1 MKLTNFSPIFR
12 ILFLLWLAFAATTA
26 HAVLTIEITQ
36 GVKGALPI
44 AIVPF
49 GWEGQSG
56 APEDLAKIVGTDL
69 ARSGYF
75 SPLPEA
81 DLPGRPHDAD
91 AVRFSDWRMVRVD
104 NLVIGELEPLGPD
117 SYQIK
122 FHLFDV
128 YKGKSLAGYS
138 FRTNRR
144 GLRRVAHQISD
155 IIHEKLTGRKGV
167 FSTSI
172 AYITAIRKAGKKS
185 YALSVADADGYN
197 EQIILNAPQPLMSP
211 AWSPDGKQLA
221 YVSFESGRSAIYV
234 QNVETAKR
242 TRVASYKGINSAPAW
257 SPDGTKLAFTTSK
270 NGNAD
275 IYMLDLDSRKLTPIT
290 SSRAIDTEAAWSPD
304 GSSIVFTS
312 DRGGSPQI
320 YQIAIGPSGSTGK
333 ARRLTYEG
341 SYNARASFSADG
353 RKLVMVHRSGGRY
366 QIAAMEL
373 KGSQLTIIA
382 DTRLGESPSF
392 SPNGDMV
399 LYATEVGNKG
409 VLEAA
414 SVDSRTHQRLDF
426 SKGDVREPAWS
437 PMP

>member
-1 MKLTNFSPIFR
+1 MKSINLQSVFR
-12 ILFLLWLAFAATTA
+12 TLFLAWLVFAASAA

-49 GWEGQSG
+49 GWSGQSG
-56 APEDLAKIVGTDL
+56 APEDIAKIVGADL

-75 SPLPEA
+75 APLPQA
-81 DLPGRPHDAD
+81 DLPARPHDAA
-91 AVRFSDWRMVRVD
+91 AVRFPDWRMVRTD
-104 NLVIGELEPLGPD
+104 NLVIGKLELLGPD
-117 SYQIK
+117 SYQVK

-138 FRTNRR
+138 FRTNRK

-155 IIHEKLTGRKGV
+155 IIYQKLTGRKGV

-172 AYITAIRKAGKKS
+172 AYVTAIRKAGKNS
-185 YALSVADADGYN
+185 FALSVADADGYN
-197 EQIILNAPQPLMSP
+197 EQVILDAPQPLMSP
-211 AWSPDGKQLA
+211 AWSPDGKRLA
-221 YVSFESGRSAIYV
+221 YVSFETGRSAIYV

-242 TRVASYKGINSAPAW
+242 TRVASFKGINSAPAW
-257 SPDGTKLAFTTSK
+257 SPDGRKLAFTSSK

-275 IYMLDLDSRKLTPIT
+275 IYVLDLGSRKLTRIT

-304 GSSIVFTS
+304 GGSIVFTS

-320 YQIAIGPSGSTGK
+320 YQIAVGSSGPTGK
-333 ARRLTYEG
+333 ARRVTYEG
-341 SYNARASFSADG
+341 NYNARASFSADG
-353 RKLVMVHRSGGRY
+353 SKLVMVHRSGGRF
-366 QIAAMEL
+366 QIAVMEL
-373 KGSQLTIIA
+373 KGGQMTIVA
-382 DTRLGESPSF
+382 DTLLGESPSF
-392 SPNGDMV
+392 APNGDMV

-414 SVDSRTHQRLDF
+414 SVDSRTHQRLGF
-426 SKGDVREPAWS
+426 ARGDVREPAWS
-437 PMP
+437 PLP

>member
-1 MKLTNFSPIFR
+1 MKSNSLPSLFR
-12 ILFLLWLAFAATTA
+12 IVLLPWLLCTATAAQ
-26 HAVLTIEITQ
+26 AVLTIEITQ
-36 GVKGALPI
+36 GVRGALPI

-49 GWEGQSG
+49 GWDGQSK
-56 APEDLAKIVGTDL
+56 APEALARIIGADL

-81 DLPGRPHDAD
+81 DLPSRPHDAD
-91 AVRFSDWRMVRVD
+91 GVRFADWRMLRVE
-104 NLVIGELEPLGPD
+104 NLVIGKLELLGPD

-128 YKGKSLAGYS
+128 YRGKSLAGYS

-155 IIHEKLTGRKGV
+155 IVYEKLTGRKGV
-167 FSTSI
+167 FSSSI
-172 AYITAIRKAGKKS
+172 AYVTATRKGDEIS
-185 YALSVADADGYN
+185 YALSVADADGHN
-197 EQIILNAPQPLMSP
+197 EQVILEASQPLMSP
-211 AWSPDGKQLA
+211 AWSPDGKRLA
-221 YVSFESGRSAIYV
+221 YVSFESGRSAIYI
-234 QNVETAKR
+234 QNVETAQR
-242 TRVASYKGINSAPAW
+242 TRIVDFKGINSAPAW
-257 SPDGTKLAFTTSK
+257 SPDGRKLAFTSSK
-270 NGNAD
+270 AGNAD
-275 IYMLDLDSRKLTPIT
+275 IYVLDLESRKLVRIT

-304 GSSIVFTS
+304 GSSLVFTS

-320 YQIAIGPSGSTGK
+320 YQIAIGPDGAEGK

-353 RKLVMVHRSGGRY
+353 SRLVMVHRSEGRF
-366 QIAAMEL
+366 QIAVMEL
-373 KGSQLTIIA
+373 KGGQFTIIS

-392 SPNGDMV
+392 APNGDMV
-399 LYATEVGNKG
+399 LYATEAGNKG

-414 SVDSRTHQRLDF
+414 SVESGTHQRLDF
-426 SKGDVREPAWS
+426 ARGDVREPAWS